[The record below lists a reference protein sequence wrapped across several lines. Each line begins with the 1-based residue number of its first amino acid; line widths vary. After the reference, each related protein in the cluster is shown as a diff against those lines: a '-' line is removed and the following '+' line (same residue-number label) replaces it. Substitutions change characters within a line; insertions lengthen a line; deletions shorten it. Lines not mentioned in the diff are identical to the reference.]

1 MDKTDEKILSIMR
14 NDARM
19 PFSRIAREIGI
30 SEPAIRKRVLN
41 LISRKEARFRVEI
54 EHQFSAILFGGVETK
69 IPTSQVT
76 DRIKRI
82 PEVEWSYEISGD
94 HDFICKISSQTIG
107 KINECVERIR
117 QTAGVIDTSTV
128 FILKK

>member
-1 MDKTDEKILSIMR
+1 MDKTDEKILSIMK

-41 LISRKEARFRVEI
+41 LIARKEACFIVEI

-69 IPTSQVT
+69 VPTSQVT
-76 DRIKRI
+76 DRIKRL

>member
-1 MDKTDEKILSIMR
+1 MDKTDEKILSIMK

-41 LISRKEARFRVEI
+41 LIARKEARFRVEI

-76 DRIKRI
+76 DRIKRL

-117 QTAGVIDTSTV
+117 QTSGVIDTSTV